1 MTVCGETA
9 IFSMDCRVKPG
20 NDKMDTMETLMQ
32 SGIAKHFIALLL
44 AGPLLAGCL
53 ERGQPTMVDTRV
65 DDDTFCQA
73 GGKVKVGSPE
83 YIACRK
89 DRDVQQVNANARADR
104 AQRNLGE
111 YMLNNPTR
119 P

>member
-1 MTVCGETA
+1 MRRKT
-9 IFSMDCRVKPG
+9 
-20 NDKMDTMETLMQ
+20 TLL
-32 SGIAKHFIALLL
+32 IALLL
-44 AGPLLAGCL
+44 AAPLLGGCL
-53 ERGQPTMVDTRV
+53 ERGQPTMLDSTR

-73 GGKVKVGSPE
+73 GGKVKVGSSE

-89 DRDVQQVNANARADR
+89 DRDVQQVNANGRADR

-111 YMLNNPTR
+111 YMLNNPAR

>member
-1 MTVCGETA
+1 MT
-9 IFSMDCRVKPG
+9 
-20 NDKMDTMETLMQ
+20 KMDAMETSMLN
-32 SGIAKHFIALLL
+32 GPAKHLIALLL
-44 AGPLLAGCL
+44 AAPLLGGCL

-73 GGKVKVGSPE
+73 GGKVKAGSPE

-89 DRDVQQVNANARADR
+89 DRDVQQINANNRADR
-104 AQRNLGE
+104 RQRDLGE
-111 YMLNNPTR
+111 YMMNNPTK